1 MSEESQHTPEFL
13 PHLTVLVVLF
23 VLEYWTFM
31 SHVSSLTMV
40 GDYGPLVG
48 IPLLLSLIL
57 MIIISLGLYSIC
69 ENKPVYNKIVSITL
83 ILFVVQMALVFIEYV
98 VIALEM

>member
-1 MSEESQHTPEFL
+1 MSEESQHIQKFL
-13 PHLTVLVVLF
+13 PHLIVLAILA

-31 SHVSSLTMV
+31 SHASSLTMA

-57 MIIISLGLYSIC
+57 LIVISLGLYSIC
-69 ENKPVYNKIVSITL
+69 ANKPVYKKIVPVTL
-83 ILFVVQMALVFIEYV
+83 VLFIIQMALVFIEYV
-98 VIALEM
+98 VIAIEM

>member
-1 MSEESQHTPEFL
+1 MSEESQLIPDFL
-13 PHLTVLVVLF
+13 PHLIVLAILS

-31 SHVSSLTMV
+31 SHAANLTMA

-57 MIIISLGLYSIC
+57 LIVISLGFYSIC
-69 ENKPVYNKIVSITL
+69 ANKPLYKKIVSITL
-83 ILFVVQMALVFIEYV
+83 ILFIVHMALVFIEYV

>member
-1 MSEESQHTPEFL
+1 
-13 PHLTVLVVLF
+13 
-23 VLEYWTFM
+23 
-31 SHVSSLTMV
+31 MV

-69 ENKPVYNKIVSITL
+69 ENKPVYKKIVSITL
-83 ILFVVQMALVFIEYV
+83 ILFIVQMALVFIEYV